1 MLPAAADPRVAKAG
15 SRTAD
20 WRGKRCRISSQG
32 GFRGLSAGPEL
43 NVKASPQ
50 TMPGL
55 ARYRTNSLEHAAR
68 DEDAVN
74 MNPVLPRWLA
84 VPLKLV
90 AIHAILVL
98 GSVLCLVTPFA
109 LVGHFLYSA
118 VLVLDQ
124 PALSFYW
131 DGEVSTLLLSG
142 SVQWAC
148 VGAAVVA
155 IETLIRRL
163 VGA

>member
-1 MLPAAADPRVAKAG
+1 
-15 SRTAD
+15 
-20 WRGKRCRISSQG
+20 
-32 GFRGLSAGPEL
+32 
-43 NVKASPQ
+43 
-50 TMPGL
+50 
-55 ARYRTNSLEHAAR
+55 
-68 DEDAVN
+68 

-98 GSVLCLVTPFA
+98 GSVLCLFTPFA
-109 LVGHFLYSA
+109 PAWHFLYLL
-118 VLVLDQ
+118 VLLLDQ

-155 IETLIRRL
+155 IDSLVRRL
-163 VGA
+163 VGS

>member
-1 MLPAAADPRVAKAG
+1 
-15 SRTAD
+15 
-20 WRGKRCRISSQG
+20 
-32 GFRGLSAGPEL
+32 
-43 NVKASPQ
+43 
-50 TMPGL
+50 
-55 ARYRTNSLEHAAR
+55 
-68 DEDAVN
+68 
-74 MNPVLPRWLA
+74 LA

-98 GSVLCLVTPFA
+98 GSVLCLVTPIAITPFA

>member
-1 MLPAAADPRVAKAG
+1 
-15 SRTAD
+15 
-20 WRGKRCRISSQG
+20 
-32 GFRGLSAGPEL
+32 
-43 NVKASPQ
+43 
-50 TMPGL
+50 MPGL
-55 ARYRTNSLEHAAR
+55 ARYRTNSLEDAAR

-98 GSVLCLVTPFA
+98 GSVLCLVTPIAITPFA

-131 DGEVSTLLLSG
+131 DGGPSTLLLSG